1 MARVSRAGMGE
12 RISAI
17 GAQSGHPNPSE
28 GIQESFLGENDCVE
42 IIAVHGLSLVA
53 ASRLLSSD
61 STAVACGL
69 RPPQHVEPFLSRD
82 QARVPCTDRRT
93 PNH

>member
-12 RISAI
+12 HISAI

-42 IIAVHGLSLVA
+42 THG
-53 ASRLLSSD
+53 RGD
-61 STAVACGL
+61 GL
-69 RPPQHVEPFLSRD
+69 TIGKDGS
-82 QARVPCTDRRT
+82 
-93 PNH
+93 